1 MLLCWASL
9 FSAVE
14 GSVSFSRPVIFPAFP
29 FCLNVHLCGFDLLI
43 FRAYEAE
50 NTSSVTYLV
59 PIQGLKVFLN
69 GIQRGHEK
77 AEFADYVSII
87 Q

>member
-1 MLLCWASL
+1 MLLYWASL

-50 NTSSVTYLV
+50 NTSPVTYLV

-77 AEFADYVSII
+77 S
-87 Q
+87 